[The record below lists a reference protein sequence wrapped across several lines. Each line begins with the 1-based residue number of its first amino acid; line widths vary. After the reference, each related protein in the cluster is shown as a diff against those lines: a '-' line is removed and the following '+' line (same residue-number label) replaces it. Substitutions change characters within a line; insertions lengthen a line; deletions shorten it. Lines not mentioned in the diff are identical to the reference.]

1 MQNVDA
7 ISALG
12 ALAQADRLAAL
23 RLILRSGKDGLPS
36 GQIASQLKVAPTRM
50 SFHLTTLER
59 AGLLCANRS
68 GRHILYA
75 VNFEAMRSLLGF
87 LTDECCDGHPEI
99 CGNFLIADC
108 KPELEEVN

>member
-12 ALAQADRLAAL
+12 ALAQADRLAAF
-23 RLILRSGKDGLPS
+23 RLILRSGKNGMPS
-36 GQIASQLKVAPTRM
+36 GQIAQQLKVAPTRM

-75 VNFEAMRSLLGF
+75 VNFGVMRSLLGF
-87 LTDECCDGHPEI
+87 LTEECCGGHPEI
-99 CGNFLIADC
+99 CGNFLVAGC
-108 KPELEEVN
+108 KSELDEVS